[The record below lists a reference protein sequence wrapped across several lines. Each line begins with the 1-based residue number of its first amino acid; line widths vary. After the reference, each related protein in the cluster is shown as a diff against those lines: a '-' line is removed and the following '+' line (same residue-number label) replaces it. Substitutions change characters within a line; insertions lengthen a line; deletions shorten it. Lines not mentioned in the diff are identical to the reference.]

1 MQKKS
6 FLSLLIVLDPNSIS
20 LRNMDL
26 YYELMA
32 KNVYTSSATDPKLTL
47 FFLNVKMDAM
57 MNLNQ
62 LM

>member
-1 MQKKS
+1 
-6 FLSLLIVLDPNSIS
+6 
-20 LRNMDL
+20 MDL